1 MTLIID
7 YGRHI
12 KPSIAQGELAMHA
25 RLIIVVT
32 GLAVSACSPAQTAVT
47 LEPPLVQVAE
57 VAPSAGAV
65 ARYTGVVR
73 ARTESNLGFRVGGKI
88 FERLV
93 DPGDHVRLG
102 QPLMR
107 LDRTDFTL
115 ALNAARS
122 SVEAAR
128 AQMIKAKADEERSR
142 KLVGDG
148 WTSKQTYDQNKAA
161 ADAAI
166 AQFANAEAQASQI
179 ANQAGYSELQAD
191 ADGVVME
198 VPSEPGQVVAAGQ
211 TVVKLARNGAREAEV
226 FLPEGNRQL
235 AKGTASATL
244 YAEGETT
251 YPAQLRELSATAD
264 PATRTYRAR
273 YILSGGGETA
283 PLGATVTLR
292 LKPVQVQ
299 GAASVS
305 VPLGALFD
313 QGGGPAVWRYD
324 SDTQTVAAQ
333 PVTVSRLSEESA
345 EVAAG
350 LSPGDRI
357 VSLGAHLLK
366 SGEKVRQA
374 GAGVAEAGR

>member
-1 MTLIID
+1 MEARWML
-7 YGRHI
+7 GL
-12 KPSIAQGELAMHA
+12 SALA
-25 RLIIVVT
+25 
-32 GLAVSACSPAQTAVT
+32 LAACSPAETAVPPQ
-47 LEPPLVQVAE
+47 PPLVQTIA
-57 VAPSAGAV
+57 VAPGAAGV
-65 ARYTGVVR
+65 TRYTGIVR
-73 ARTESNLGFRVGGKI
+73 ARTESNLGFRVSGKI

-107 LDRTDFTL
+107 LDRTDFSL
-115 ALNAARS
+115 ALNAARA

-166 AQFANAEAQASQI
+166 AQFANAEAQASQVS
-179 ANQAGYSELQAD
+179 NQAGYSELQAD

-198 VPSEPGQVVAAGQ
+198 VPTEPGQVVAAGQ
-211 TVVKLARNGAREAEV
+211 AVVKLARDGAREAEV
-226 FLPEGNRQL
+226 FLPEGSRQR
-235 AKGTASATL
+235 AKEAASATL

-251 YPAQLRELSATAD
+251 YPAKLRELSATAD

-273 YILSGGGETA
+273 YILSGGGEAA

-292 LKPVQVQ
+292 LTPAEI
-299 GAASVS
+299 GRPASVE

-313 QGGGPAVWRYD
+313 DGHGAAVWKFD
-324 SDTQTVAAQ
+324 ADTKTVTAQ
-333 PVTVSRLSEESA
+333 PVALARLSEEAA
-345 EVAAG
+345 EIVSG
-350 LSPGDRI
+350 LQPGDRI

-366 SGEKVRQA
+366 AGQTVRLA
-374 GAGVAEAGR
+374 APSPTGVAR

>member
-1 MTLIID
+1 MD
-7 YGRHI
+7 
-12 KPSIAQGELAMHA
+12 A
-25 RLIIVVT
+25 RWVIGLT
-32 GLAVSACSPAQTAVT
+32 GLALAGCSPAETAVAP
-47 LEPPLVQVAE
+47 EPPLVQIVE
-57 VAPSAGAV
+57 VAPGTGGV
-65 ARYTGVVR
+65 TRYTGVIR

-93 DPGDHVRLG
+93 DPGDRVKRG

-115 ALNAARS
+115 ALTAARA

-148 WTSKQTYDQNKAA
+148 WTSKQTYDQNKGA

-166 AQFANAEAQASQI
+166 AQFANAEAQASQVS
-179 ANQAGYSELQAD
+179 NQAGYSELQAD

-211 TVVKLARNGAREAEV
+211 TVVRLARDGSREAEV
-226 FLPEGNRQL
+226 FLPETSRRL
-235 AKGTASATL
+235 AKGAASATL
-244 YAEGETT
+244 YAEGEET
-251 YPAQLRELSATAD
+251 YPARLRELSATAD

-273 YILSGGGETA
+273 YILAGGGEDA

-292 LKPVQVQ
+292 LKATDAGRSPAVE
-299 GAASVS
+299 
-305 VPLGALFD
+305 VPLAALFD
-313 QGGGPAVWRYD
+313 AGKGSAVWRFEAA
-324 SDTQTVAAQ
+324 TGTVIAQ
-333 PVTVSRLSEESA
+333 PVTVTRLSEESA
-345 EVAAG
+345 ELASG
-350 LSPGDRI
+350 LSLGDLI

-366 SGEKVRQA
+366 AGQKVRQA
-374 GAGVAEAGR
+374 PSSMTGVVK

>member
-1 MTLIID
+1 MD
-7 YGRHI
+7 
-12 KPSIAQGELAMHA
+12 A
-25 RLIIVVT
+25 RWVI
-32 GLAVSACSPAQTAVT
+32 GLAGLALASCSPAETAVT
-47 LEPPLVQVAE
+47 PEPPLVQTVA
-57 VAPSAGAV
+57 VAPATGALV
-65 ARYTGVVR
+65 RYTGVIR

-88 FERLV
+88 AERLV

-107 LDRTDFTL
+107 LDRTDFSL
-115 ALNAARS
+115 ALNAARA

-128 AQMIKAKADEERSR
+128 AQMVKARADEERSR

-166 AQFANAEAQASQI
+166 AQFASAEAQASQI

-211 TVVKLARNGAREAEV
+211 TVVKLARDGAREAEV
-226 FLPEGNRQL
+226 FLPEASRHL

-244 YAEGETT
+244 YAEGEAT
-251 YPAQLRELSATAD
+251 YPARLRELSATAD

-273 YILSGGGETA
+273 YILSGGGEAA

-292 LKPVQVQ
+292 LKPAQGQV
-299 GAASVS
+299 AMVS

-313 QGGGPAVWRYD
+313 QGGGSAVWRYD
-324 SDTQTVAAQ
+324 ADTQTVAAQ
-333 PVTVSRLSEESA
+333 PVTVARLSEESA

-350 LSPGDRI
+350 LNPGDRI

-366 SGEKVRQA
+366 AGQPVRQA
-374 GAGVAEAGR
+374 ATGMTGAVR

>member
-1 MTLIID
+1 MDSKAFLV
-7 YGRHI
+7 
-12 KPSIAQGELAMHA
+12 LAP
-25 RLIIVVT
+25 
-32 GLAVSACSPAQTAVT
+32 LALAACSPAETAVPVK
-47 LEPPLVQVAE
+47 PPLVQIIA
-57 VAPSAGAV
+57 VAPGTAGV
-65 ARYTGVVR
+65 ARYTGAIR
-73 ARTESNLGFRVGGKI
+73 ARTESNLGFRVGGKVS
-88 FERLV
+88 ERLV

-115 ALNAARS
+115 ALNAARA

-166 AQFANAEAQASQI
+166 AHFANAEAQASQV
-179 ANQAGYSELQAD
+179 ANQAGYSELLAD

-198 VPSEPGQVVAAGQ
+198 VPTEPGQVVAAGQ
-211 TVVKLARNGAREAEV
+211 TVVKLARDGAREAEV
-226 FLPEGNRQL
+226 FLSEGSRPL
-235 AKGTASATL
+235 AKGAASATL
-244 YAEGETT
+244 YAEGEAT
-251 YPAQLRELSATAD
+251 YPARLRELSATAD

-292 LKPVQVQ
+292 LKPLET
-299 GAASVS
+299 GRAASVN

-313 QGGGPAVWRYD
+313 SGHGSAVWKFD
-324 SDTQTVAAQ
+324 ADTETVTAQ
-333 PVTVSRLSEESA
+333 PVSVARLSEESA
-345 EVAAG
+345 EVVSG

-366 SGEKVRQA
+366 AGQAVRQA
-374 GAGVAEAGR
+374 PSSLTGVAR

>member
-1 MTLIID
+1 MD
-7 YGRHI
+7 
-12 KPSIAQGELAMHA
+12 A
-25 RLIIVVT
+25 RWVLGLT
-32 GLAVSACSPAQTAVT
+32 GLALAGCSPAETAVSP
-47 LEPPLVQVAE
+47 EPPLVQTIE
-57 VAPSAGAV
+57 VALGTGGVS
-65 ARYTGVVR
+65 RYTGVIR

-93 DPGDHVRLG
+93 DPGDRVKRG

-115 ALNAARS
+115 AFTAARA

-128 AQMIKAKADEERSR
+128 AQMIRTKADEERSR

-166 AQFANAEAQASQI
+166 AQFANAEAQASQV

-198 VPSEPGQVVAAGQ
+198 VPTEPGQVVAAGQ
-211 TVVKLARNGAREAEV
+211 TVVKLARDGAREAEV
-226 FLPEGNRQL
+226 FLPEGSRPL
-235 AKGTASATL
+235 AKGAASATL

-251 YPAQLRELSATAD
+251 YPAKLRELSATAD

-273 YILSGGGETA
+273 YILSGGGEAA
-283 PLGATVTLR
+283 PLGATVTL
-292 LKPVQVQ
+292 LLTPPD
-299 GAASVS
+299 GARTASVD

-313 QGGGPAVWRYD
+313 SGQGSAVWKFD
-324 SDTQTVAAQ
+324 ADTKTVTAQ
-333 PVTVSRLSEESA
+333 PVSVARLSEEGAQVVS
-345 EVAAG
+345 G
-350 LSPGDRI
+350 LDPGDRI
-357 VSLGAHLLK
+357 VALGAHLLK
-366 SGEKVRQA
+366 AGQTVRQA
-374 GAGVAEAGR
+374 PSNLTGAAR

>member
-1 MTLIID
+1 MDPRAFLVLT
-7 YGRHI
+7 
-12 KPSIAQGELAMHA
+12 PLA
-25 RLIIVVT
+25 
-32 GLAVSACSPAQTAVT
+32 LAACSPAETAVPQ
-47 LEPPLVQVAE
+47 EPPLVQTVA
-57 VAPSAGAV
+57 VAPSAAGI
-65 ARYTGVVR
+65 ARYTGVIR

-88 FERLV
+88 YERLV

-115 ALNAARS
+115 ALNAARA

-128 AQMIKAKADEERSR
+128 AQMIKAKADDERSR

-166 AQFANAEAQASQI
+166 AQFANAEAQASQV

-198 VPSEPGQVVAAGQ
+198 VPTEPGQVVAAGQ
-211 TVVKLARNGAREAEV
+211 TVVKLARDGAREAEV
-226 FLPEGNRQL
+226 FLPEGSRQL
-235 AKGTASATL
+235 AKGSASATL

-251 YPAQLRELSATAD
+251 YPAKLRELSATAD

-292 LKPVQVQ
+292 LKPLDAQRT
-299 GAASVS
+299 ASVD
-305 VPLGALFD
+305 VPLGALID
-313 QGGGPAVWRYD
+313 IGQGSAVWKFNA
-324 SDTQTVAAQ
+324 DTKTVTAQ
-333 PVTVSRLSEESA
+333 AVSVARMSEESA
-345 EVAAG
+345 QVVSG

-366 SGEKVRQA
+366 AGQAVRQA
-374 GAGVAEAGR
+374 PASLTGVTQ

>member
-1 MTLIID
+1 MVRWMIGIC
-7 YGRHI
+7 
-12 KPSIAQGELAMHA
+12 
-25 RLIIVVT
+25 
-32 GLAVSACSPAQTAVT
+32 GLALSACSPAETAVVPD
-47 LEPPLVQVAE
+47 PPLVQIMEA
-57 VAPSAGAV
+57 APGAAAV
-65 ARYTGVVR
+65 ARFTGVVR

-93 DPGDHVRLG
+93 DPGDHVGFG

-107 LDRTDFTL
+107 LDRTDFSL
-115 ALNAARS
+115 ALNAARA

-211 TVVKLARNGAREAEV
+211 TVVRLARDGSREAEV
-226 FLPEGNRQL
+226 FLPEGSRHL
-235 AKGTASATL
+235 ASGTASATL
-244 YAEGETT
+244 YSEGEKT
-251 YPAQLRELSATAD
+251 YPARLRELSATAD

-292 LKPVQVQ
+292 LKP
-299 GAASVS
+299 AEPKATASVS

-313 QGGGPAVWRYD
+313 HGGGPAVWRYD
-324 SDTQTVAAQ
+324 ADTQTVNAQ
-333 PVTVSRLSEESA
+333 PVAVARMSEERA
-345 EVAAG
+345 ELASG
-350 LSPGDRI
+350 LKPGDRI
-357 VSLGAHLLK
+357 VALGAHLLK
-366 SGEKVRQA
+366 AGQKVREASA
-374 GAGVAEAGR
+374 GTTGIAR

>member
-1 MTLIID
+1 MD
-7 YGRHI
+7 
-12 KPSIAQGELAMHA
+12 A
-25 RLIIVVT
+25 RWVI
-32 GLAVSACSPAQTAVT
+32 GLAGLTLAACSPAETAVPPQ
-47 LEPPLVQVAE
+47 PPLVQTIAVA
-57 VAPSAGAV
+57 AGTGAV
-65 ARYTGVVR
+65 ARYTGVIR

-115 ALNAARS
+115 ALNAARA

-142 KLVGDG
+142 RLVGDG

-191 ADGVVME
+191 AAGVVME

-211 TVVKLARNGAREAEV
+211 TVVKLARDGAREAEV
-226 FLPEGNRQL
+226 FLPEGSRRSAQG
-235 AKGTASATL
+235 AASATL
-244 YAEGETT
+244 YAEGEAT
-251 YPAQLRELSATAD
+251 YPARLRELSATAD

-273 YILSGGGETA
+273 YILSGGGEAA
-283 PLGATVTLR
+283 PLGATVTLQLR
-292 LKPVQVQ
+292 SVDSLR
-299 GAASVS
+299 AAAVS

-313 QGGGPAVWRYD
+313 QGSGSAVWRYD
-324 SDTQTVAAQ
+324 AETQTVTAQ
-333 PVTVSRLSEESA
+333 PVAVAHMTEESA
-345 EVAAG
+345 EVVSG
-350 LSPGDRI
+350 LNPGDRI
-357 VSLGAHLLK
+357 VALGAHLLK
-366 SGEKVRQA
+366 AGEKVRPA
-374 GAGVAEAGR
+374 GASMTGVTR

>member
-1 MTLIID
+1 MDARWLL
-7 YGRHI
+7 GL
-12 KPSIAQGELAMHA
+12 SALA
-25 RLIIVVT
+25 
-32 GLAVSACSPAQTAVT
+32 LAACSPAETAVPS
-47 LEPPLVQVAE
+47 EPPLVQTVA
-57 VAPSAGAV
+57 VAPATAGI
-65 ARYTGVVR
+65 ARYTGVIR

-115 ALNAARS
+115 ALNAARA

-128 AQMIKAKADEERSR
+128 AQMIKAKADDERSR

-166 AQFANAEAQASQI
+166 AQFANAEAQASQV

-198 VPSEPGQVVAAGQ
+198 VPTEPGQVVAAGQ
-211 TVVKLARNGAREAEV
+211 TVVKLARDGAREAEV
-226 FLPEGNRQL
+226 FLPEGSRQL
-235 AKGTASATL
+235 AKGAASATL

-251 YPAQLRELSATAD
+251 YPAKLRELSATAD

-273 YILSGGGETA
+273 YILSGGGEAA

-292 LKPVQVQ
+292 LTPADT
-299 GAASVS
+299 GRAASVD

-313 QGGGPAVWRYD
+313 IGQGSAVWKFNA
-324 SDTQTVAAQ
+324 DTKTVTAQ
-333 PVTVSRLSEESA
+333 PVSVARMSEEGAQVVS
-345 EVAAG
+345 G

-366 SGEKVRQA
+366 AGQTVRQA
-374 GAGVAEAGR
+374 PSSLAGAAR

>member
-1 MTLIID
+1 MQAIW
-7 YGRHI
+7 
-12 KPSIAQGELAMHA
+12 
-25 RLIIVVT
+25 VVGLT
-32 GLAVSACSPAQTAVT
+32 GLAVAGCSPAETAVVP
-47 LEPPLVQVAE
+47 EPPLVQTIE
-57 VAPSAGAV
+57 VAPGPGAV
-65 ARYTGVVR
+65 SRYTGVIR

-115 ALNAARS
+115 ALNAARA

-148 WTSKQTYDQNKAA
+148 WTSKQTYDQNKSA
-161 ADAAI
+161 ADSAI

-179 ANQAGYSELQAD
+179 ENQASYSELKAD

-198 VPSEPGQVVAAGQ
+198 VPSYPGEVVAAGQ
-211 TVVKLARNGAREAEV
+211 TVVKLARDGSREAEV
-226 FLPEGNRQL
+226 FLPEASRRL

-251 YPAQLRELSATAD
+251 YPARLRELSAIAD

-273 YILSGGGETA
+273 YILSGGGEHA

-292 LKPVQVQ
+292 LK
-299 GAASVS
+299 AAEHNPTIQ
-305 VPLGALFD
+305 VPLAALFD
-313 QGGGPAVWRYD
+313 SGNGSTVWRFD
-324 SDTQTVAAQ
+324 AAKGTIAAQ
-333 PVTVSRLSEESA
+333 PVSITRLSEENA
-345 EVAAG
+345 EVVSG
-350 LSPGDRI
+350 LSAGDRI

-366 SGEKVRQA
+366 AGQTVRQA
-374 GAGVAEAGR
+374 PPSMTGVAK

>member
-1 MTLIID
+1 MD
-7 YGRHI
+7 
-12 KPSIAQGELAMHA
+12 A
-25 RLIIVVT
+25 RWVI
-32 GLAVSACSPAQTAVT
+32 GLAGLALASCSPAETAVT
-47 LEPPLVQVAE
+47 PEPPLVQTVA
-57 VAPSAGAV
+57 VAPATGALV
-65 ARYTGVVR
+65 RYTGVIR

-88 FERLV
+88 AERLV

-107 LDRTDFTL
+107 LDRTDFSL
-115 ALNAARS
+115 ALNAARA

-128 AQMIKAKADEERSR
+128 AQMVKARADEERSR

-161 ADAAI
+161 ADADI
-166 AQFANAEAQASQI
+166 AQFASAEAQASQI

-211 TVVKLARNGAREAEV
+211 TVVKLARDGAREAEV
-226 FLPEGNRQL
+226 FLPEASRHL

-244 YAEGETT
+244 YAEGEAT
-251 YPAQLRELSATAD
+251 YPARLRELSATAD

-273 YILSGGGETA
+273 YILSGGGEAA

-292 LKPVQVQ
+292 LKPAQGQV
-299 GAASVS
+299 AMVS

-313 QGGGPAVWRYD
+313 QGGGSAVWRYD
-324 SDTQTVAAQ
+324 AETHTVAAQ
-333 PVTVSRLSEESA
+333 PVTVARLSEESA

-350 LSPGDRI
+350 LNPGDRI

-366 SGEKVRQA
+366 AGQPVRQA
-374 GAGVAEAGR
+374 ATGMTGAVR

>member
-1 MTLIID
+1 MD
-7 YGRHI
+7 VRWM
-12 KPSIAQGELAMHA
+12 LA
-25 RLIIVVT
+25 L
-32 GLAVSACSPAQTAVT
+32 SASALVGCSPAETAVPQ
-47 LEPPLVQVAE
+47 EPPLVQTVE
-57 VAPSAGAV
+57 VAPGTKGV

-115 ALNAARS
+115 ALNAARA

-128 AQMIKAKADEERSR
+128 AQMIKARADEERSR

-166 AQFANAEAQASQI
+166 AQFANAEAQASQVS
-179 ANQAGYSELQAD
+179 NQAGYSELQAD

-198 VPSEPGQVVAAGQ
+198 VPTEPGQVVAAGQ
-211 TVVKLARNGAREAEV
+211 TVVKLARDGAREAEV
-226 FLPEGNRQL
+226 FLPEASRHL
-235 AKGTASATL
+235 ARGTASATL

-251 YPAQLRELSATAD
+251 YPARLRELSATAD
-264 PATRTYRAR
+264 AATRTYRAR
-273 YILSGGGETA
+273 YILSGGGEDA

-292 LKPVQVQ
+292 LKPAET
-299 GAASVS
+299 GRSASVE

-313 QGGGPAVWRYD
+313 LGQGSAVWKFD
-324 SDTQTVAAQ
+324 AGTKTVSAQ
-333 PVTVSRLSEESA
+333 PVSVARMSEEDA
-345 EVAAG
+345 EVVSG

-366 SGEKVRQA
+366 AGETVRQA
-374 GAGVAEAGR
+374 PPSLTGVAR

>member
-1 MTLIID
+1 MIGPI
-7 YGRHI
+7 
-12 KPSIAQGELAMHA
+12 
-25 RLIIVVT
+25 
-32 GLAVSACSPAQTAVT
+32 GLALTACSPAETAVT
-47 LEPPLVQVAE
+47 PEAPLVQTVV
-57 VAPSAGAV
+57 VAPAAGAV
-65 ARYTGVVR
+65 ARYTGVIR

-88 FERLV
+88 FERRV
-93 DPGDHVRLG
+93 DPGDHVQIG

-107 LDRTDFTL
+107 LDRTDFAL

-166 AQFANAEAQASQI
+166 AQFANAEAQASQT

-211 TVVKLARNGAREAEV
+211 TVVKLARDGAREAEV
-226 FLPEGNRQL
+226 FLPEGSRLL
-235 AKGTASATL
+235 AKGTASAIL
-244 YAEGETT
+244 YADGART
-251 YPAQLRELSATAD
+251 YPARLRELSATAD

-273 YILSGGGETA
+273 YILSGGGEAA
-283 PLGATVTLR
+283 PLGATVTLQ
-292 LKPVQVQ
+292 LKPAQTQ
-299 GAASVS
+299 AAASVA
-305 VPLGALFD
+305 VPLAALFD
-313 QGGGPAVWRYD
+313 QGGGSAVWRYD
-324 SDTQTVAAQ
+324 ADTQTVTAQ
-333 PVTVSRLSEESA
+333 PVAVARLSEESA
-345 EVAAG
+345 EVAMG
-350 LSPGDRI
+350 LNPGDQI

-366 SGEKVRQA
+366 AGQKVRQA
-374 GAGVAEAGR
+374 AASMTGPAR